1 MNFKEAFPTLH
12 KQKLE
17 QAIPAV
23 GLRCN
28 IPADFSRKPDRIFL
42 RKLEGVSA
50 DLELVWM
57 IRRGRWA
64 CYRVDKHT
72 CRDQDQMYLC
82 GILQGADGEYRD
94 PGDWYI
100 HALQKGSSARKYG
113 CPTQVERQIFLEDQ
127 KEEYENNIAAEKF
140 HQDMT
145 DDAVNNMGMACRGRT
160 SFSSVLSGVNNKR
173 AKYGSRRPRSF
184 NS

>member
-1 MNFKEAFPTLH
+1 MSDFREMFPTLH
-12 KQKLE
+12 KRKLE

-42 RKLEGVSA
+42 RKLKGVSA

-64 CYRVDKHT
+64 CYRAKKHT
-72 CRDQDQMYLC
+72 CHDQDRMYLC
-82 GILQGADGEYRD
+82 GILQGPDGEYRD

-100 HALQKGSSARKYG
+100 HALQKGSSERIYG
-113 CPTQVERQIFLEDQ
+113 CPSQIERKIAIADHN
-127 KEEYENNIAAEKF
+127 EEYDNNEAAEKF

-145 DDAVNNMGMACRGRT
+145 ADAVNNMGMACRGRT
-160 SFSSVLSGVNNKR
+160 SFSSALSTANGKR
-173 AKYGSRRPRSF
+173 EKRWT
-184 NS
+184 